1 MRVEIR
7 ADNKVHIEGYVNA
20 VGRDSR
26 PLPSPKGKF
35 VEQVAPGVFNRACAA
50 KKPEVMLD
58 HHRVLDADATFRED
72 FIVLHISA
80 DITD

>member
-35 VEQVAPGVFNRACAA
+35 VEQVAPGVFKIGRAH
-50 KKPEVMLD
+50 V
-58 HHRVLDADATFRED
+58 
-72 FIVLHISA
+72 
-80 DITD
+80 